1 MNARHSYACLDGVRG
16 WAAVM
21 VAYSHFV
28 GAMHP
33 AMLGAGDG
41 RAHFAAAGALG
52 RSGLVVFYNPEFGLD
67 VFLVIS
73 GFVLATSV
81 TTRPA
86 PLIELVVRR
95 WLRLALP
102 ILATTALIWP
112 LVNFKLFWPEQAGAL
127 SKSLW
132 LQLCYN
138 YNWLSLTSY
147 PYMTLE
153 RLFRQS
159 LFTVFIDSE
168 HWYNPALWMMKTEF
182 WASVGIFTVYCL
194 IPARFLRRGAGL
206 LLALAAVVLTWQVP
220 LLESIVFGVTLFE
233 ARRLSVEL
241 GVTCTTRTAA
251 TAGIALLAAALLLG
265 GLPYDAGN
273 GVYARIY
280 DVLNPYVGV
289 LALLGYRVAALC
301 IVAALLIWPPLQR
314 PLLTRA
320 SQWLGHASYIIYLV
334 HVPVLCSLG
343 AWLLLRLDP
352 VLGYNAATVV
362 ILPVFLAATLTVAGF
377 GARWID
383 DPSNRVSRLAG
394 AAVMAASRAIQRAV
408 VPGLVPSTAKA
419 ER

>member
-1 MNARHSYACLDGVRG
+1 MNPRHSYACLDGVRG

-33 AMLGAGDG
+33 AMLGSGDW

-52 RSGLVVFYNPEFGLD
+52 RSGLVAFYNPEFGLD

-102 ILATTALIWP
+102 ILGTTALIWP
-112 LVNFKLFWPEQAGAL
+112 LVNFRLFWPEQAGAL

-132 LQLCYN
+132 LQLCYD
-138 YNWLSLTSY
+138 YNWPTLTGY
-147 PYMTLE
+147 PYMTVE

-159 LFTVFIDSE
+159 LFTVFINGE

-182 WASVGIFTVYCL
+182 WASIGIFAVYSV
-194 IPARFLRRGAGL
+194 IPARFLRRGGGL
-206 LLALAAVVLTWQVP
+206 VLALVAVVLTWQVP

-233 ARRLSVEL
+233 ARRLSAEL
-241 GVTCTTRTAA
+241 GVTCGPRTAA
-251 TAGIALLAAALLLG
+251 VFALVLLVAALFLG

-273 GVYARIY
+273 GIYARIY
-280 DVLNPYVGV
+280 DVFNPYVGV
-289 LALLGYRVAALC
+289 LALLGYRLAALA
-301 IVAALLIWPPLQR
+301 IVTALLIWPPLQR
-314 PLLTRA
+314 PVLAPA
-320 SQWLGHASYIIYLV
+320 SQWLGRASYIIYLV
-334 HVPVLCSLG
+334 HVPILCSLG

-352 VLGYNAATVV
+352 ILGYNAATLV
-362 ILPVFLAATLTVAGF
+362 ILPVFLAATIVVAGF

-383 DPSNRVSRLAG
+383 DPSNRLSRVAG
-394 AAVMAASRAIQRAV
+394 AAVMAGLRAVQRAV
-408 VPGLVPSTAKA
+408 APGLLPPAAKA